1 MKKVKSFIYFK
12 PTITSGEWMN
22 DNNDNN
28 NNDNNS
34 SGDSQVFYRIAV
46 TKNAVKIAGK
56 HLQWHPLLTKTE
68 EKNYLPTSGKT
79 CKHKQPSLKYKKA
92 ILAWVEWD
100 HLFLVL
106 ISLQKRKSRT
116 VSEAVVRMCSIKRCY

>member
-22 DNNDNN
+22 DNDNSNN
-28 NNDNNS
+28 NKIDNNS
-34 SGDSQVFYRIAV
+34 SGDSQVFYGKAV

-56 HLQWHPLLTKTE
+56 HLQWQPLLTKTE
-68 EKNYLPTSGKT
+68 EKNYLPTSWKI

-116 VSEAVVRMCSIKRCY
+116 QFQKQSSGCVP